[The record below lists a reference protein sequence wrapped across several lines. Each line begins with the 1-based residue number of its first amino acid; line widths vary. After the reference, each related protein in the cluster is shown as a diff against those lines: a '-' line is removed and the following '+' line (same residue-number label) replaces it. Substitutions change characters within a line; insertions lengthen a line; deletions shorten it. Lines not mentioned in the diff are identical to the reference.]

1 MLSRLFIEGSVK
13 SVIGLGTTMTIGY
26 GTLYYSIT
34 IMSEELSKQF
44 NWTNSFIF
52 GVLSVGILLG
62 GFLVPI
68 IGKLL
73 DKKGARIIMSI
84 GSILCGMGLLLLS
97 LITSK
102 LEFILAMLFLE
113 SVSILVLYEAAFVAF
128 SQLVGTKAKL
138 PIIQITLIAGFASTI
153 FWPLI
158 SYLLTLVSWREVYQI
173 LALFHFFLALPIHY
187 FVLKKNLKI
196 DNKNFDEKSFEE
208 CIYQEGS
215 NKKRSILL
223 VSIAFSLI
231 AIPITAMQ
239 TQFLSL
245 FKSFGI
251 ESSVAIALG
260 TLIGPAQ
267 VFSRILLMSFSSKA
281 TPLLTARISISM
293 MAIGLLCLLFS
304 GYNLNAALCFV
315 ILYGA
320 GQGLSDIV
328 RGTLPLYL
336 FGKEG
341 FGKTMGKINHV
352 RLIVMS
358 MVPFTFALMLET
370 LGGTFSTIFLSIV
383 TVIAVFLIKLID
395 IGKTEKEKR

>member
-251 ESSVAIALG
+251 EASVAIALG

-281 TPLLTARISISM
+281 TPLLTASISISM

-304 GYNLNAALCFV
+304 GYNLNAALYFV